1 MIIHS
6 QDSTEGLHV
15 VHTGHGQAVPSQ
27 VVQKAYMSYTA
38 SSTEGLH
45 VIHTGHGQD
54 VPSHPGALSLAQA
67 LEGDGDDQQGNEH
80 LYTGLQKKGPPSKFV
95 CRPEG
100 NIC

>member
-1 MIIHS
+1 MSYI
-6 QDSTEGLHV
+6 QTV
-15 VHTGHGQAVPSQ
+15 VQKGYMSYTQS
-27 VVQKAYMSYTA
+27 VVQKAHMSYTA

-45 VIHTGHGQD
+45 VIDTCHGQN

-67 LEGDGDDQQGNEH
+67 LEGDGNDQQGNEH
-80 LYTGLQKKGPPSKFV
+80 LYTGLQKQGTPSKLV